1 MRPPKIQLRGLTNVS
16 FVGLEGIATN
26 ASGVI
31 PLPYVNLTE
40 NYSICI
46 YTEGSNIVITTKIDR
61 SSYIGYVTV
70 YYTKI

>member
-1 MRPPKIQLRGLTNVS
+1 M
-16 FVGLEGIATN
+16 EGS
-26 ASGVI
+26 ASAGNGII

-40 NYSICI
+40 NYSISI